1 MSTRKQVREAVDSM
15 SRSEA
20 RSRAEELRDEISHH
34 DHRYY
39 VLNDPEIS
47 DAQYDELMA
56 ELEAIE
62 EAHPDLVT
70 DDSPTQRVGA
80 PPREELGTV
89 DHAAPMMSLRA
100 VDDEDAFRHFVDTC
114 KEELGVRELPL
125 VAEPKYD
132 GLSVELV
139 YDDGHLARA
148 STRGDGSTGEDVTA
162 NVRTIRQV
170 VLRLQPEGVRMPK
183 HLVVRGEVYM
193 DKQDFDDFNRAQE
206 DAGRKTFANPRNA
219 AAGSLR
225 QLDSDVTA
233 QRPLKVVFYEIMES
247 SRRGPSTHWEC
258 LRLMR
263 DLGLRTDDRVRR
275 LEDPDDGVDRYH
287 ELRDEREDLPY
298 EIDGCVFKV
307 DDLSDHDELGTRASN
322 PRWAIAWKFPS
333 RRRVTRIEHIE
344 AQVGRTGALTPV
356 AKLEPVHI
364 GGVEVSSVS
373 LHNQDQIDEKDI
385 RIGDHVLVERAGD
398 VIPHVVEVV
407 KSKRNGHEE
416 RYHLPRTC
424 PACGHEVVRPEGE
437 AVTRCPNVSCPAQL
451 RATIQHFGSKEALD
465 IDGLGERLVE
475 QLVDAGLVSSP
486 ADLFTLDVDDVAAL
500 EGHGRKSAEN
510 LVRAIESAKDDV
522 TLPRLVHALGIPH
535 VGRAMADELAR
546 AFGSLDALR
555 AADRGDMM
563 GVEGMGP
570 VVAASIEEWFANE
583 ANGELLDAL
592 DRHGLVPE
600 TVPRGHRLEGRTVV
614 LTGSLDSMTRDE
626 AEEAVRMQGGRA
638 RSSVS
643 SETDLLV
650 VGKDPGDTK
659 TRDAEEH
666 DVETL
671 DEPQFLERLGRARKA
686 EG

>member
-1 MSTRKQVREAVDSM
+1 MTTKEAIRERVDAM

-20 RSRAEELRDEISHH
+20 RSRADELREEISHH

-39 VLNDPEIS
+39 VLDDPEIS
-47 DAQYDELMA
+47 DAEYDELMA

-62 EAHPDLVT
+62 DAHPDLVT

-100 VDDEDAFRHFVDTC
+100 IDDEDGFRHFVETC
-114 KEELGVRELPL
+114 KRELDARELPL

-139 YDDGHLARA
+139 YDDGRLVRA
-148 STRGDGSTGEDVTA
+148 ATRGDGFTGEDVTA
-162 NVRTIRQV
+162 NVRTIGQV
-170 VLRLQPEGVRMPK
+170 LLRLQSEGVRMPS

-206 DAGRKTFANPRNA
+206 RAGRKTFANPRNA

-233 QRPLKVVFYEIMES
+233 ERPLKIVFYEIMQS

-258 LRLMR
+258 LELMR
-263 DLGLRTDDRVRR
+263 DLGLRTDDRARR
-275 LEDPDDGVDRYH
+275 FEDPDDAIEWYGS
-287 ELRDEREDLPY
+287 LRTEREDLDY

-307 DDLSDHDELGTRASN
+307 DDLSQHEELGTRAAN

-333 RRRVTRIEHIE
+333 RRRVTRIEDIE

-356 AKLEPVHI
+356 AKLAPVHI
-364 GGVEVSSVS
+364 GGVEVTSVS

-398 VIPHVVEVV
+398 VIPHVLEVV
-407 KSKRNGHEE
+407 KSKRNGQEE

-475 QLVDAGLVSSP
+475 QLVEADLVSSP
-486 ADLFTLDVDDVAAL
+486 ADLFALEVDDVAGL
-500 EGHGRKSAEN
+500 ERHGRRSAEN
-510 LVRAIESAKDDV
+510 LVEAIAAAKDDV

-535 VGRAMADELAR
+535 VGRAVADELAR

-555 AADRGDMM
+555 GADRDDLMEI
-563 GVEGMGP
+563 EGMGA
-570 VVAASIEEWFANE
+570 VVAASIEEWFDDEGNRRFLE
-583 ANGELLDAL
+583 DL
-592 DRHGLVPE
+592 DRHGVVPE
-600 TVPRGHRLEGRTVV
+600 SMPRGHRLEGRTVV
-614 LTGSLDSMTRDE
+614 ITGSLDSMTRDE
-626 AEEAVRMQGGRA
+626 AKEAVRMQGGRA

-643 SETDLLV
+643 SETDFLV
-650 VGKDPGDTK
+650 VGADPGGTK
-659 TRDAEEH
+659 TREAEEQG
-666 DVETL
+666 VETV
-671 DEPQFLERLGRARKA
+671 DEQEFLARLGRARKA
-686 EG
+686 ES